1 MIAARQAVPDRPAR
15 RGGRGS
21 GGAQTGRDMTVDER
35 RDDVLGAGHGRQIPA
50 PGLVRRR
57 AAQGPRPAILRGRRP
72 PTEANRAST
81 NTPAAAPATGEPAP
95 SRTPTCGAQPRPTT
109 TNADTE
115 PATRAGGPQDPASC
129 RRDHWPST
137 AHLRLRELMP
147 AVARRKRRSHRDL
160 RRCRPRIVRRH
171 CTHATAGGLLGISP
185 SLATHRQVLAGRP
198 EEEGADPAA
207 AAAGPLLRVDG
218 PCGFG
223 RVRARVQHGRSGVVR
238 GPRHRSAAAG
248 TAVTTQRYGYRIAT
262 SGTGANAAG
271 TSAMA
276 GTRCAAGIAAEGVAG
291 GCSPAVA
298 SACRCCPGGRP
309 SP

>member
-1 MIAARQAVPDRPAR
+1 MTCGRRSRPTSTR
-15 RGGRGS
+15 VGS
-21 GGAQTGRDMTVDER
+21 GSSTRC
-35 RDDVLGAGHGRQIPA
+35 P
-50 PGLVRRR
+50 R
-57 AAQGPRPAILRGRRP
+57 ARPAILRGRWP

-95 SRTPTCGAQPRPTT
+95 SRTPTRGAQPRPTT

-218 PCGFG
+218 PRGFG
-223 RVRARVQHGRSGVVR
+223 RVRARVSSTAGRAL
-238 GPRHRSAAAG
+238 SAARG
-248 TAVTTQRYGYRIAT
+248 TAR
-262 SGTGANAAG
+262 
-271 TSAMA
+271 
-276 GTRCAAGIAAEGVAG
+276 
-291 GCSPAVA
+291 
-298 SACRCCPGGRP
+298 RP
-309 SP
+309 RERR